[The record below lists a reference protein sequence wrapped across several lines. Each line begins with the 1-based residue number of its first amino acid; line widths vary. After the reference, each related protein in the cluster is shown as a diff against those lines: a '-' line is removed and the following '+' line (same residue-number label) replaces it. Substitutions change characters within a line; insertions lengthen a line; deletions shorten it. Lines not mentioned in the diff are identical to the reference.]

1 MIYDFCG
8 KADEHQERFNM
19 NEQELQLLI
28 TMDDPWY
35 PAEEDTFN
43 HLQASNIEY
52 WFGRLPAW
60 RRLDQRAQA
69 VSNNNAAMVTFSQ
82 GDWTCTLSRLTGSTN
97 DSLKA
102 LSEPSN
108 KKLDVDVCT
117 ITHWNSGE
125 IVEQKVFY
133 DLL

>member
-35 PAEEDTFN
+35 PLEEDTFT

-69 VSNNNAAMVTFSQ
+69 VSNNNASMVTFSQ

-108 KKLDVDVCT
+108 KNFDVDVCT